1 MIFYVY
7 ILFSEK
13 LNWFYVGTTDDP
25 DRRLVEHNSGTFDDA
40 FTRKGI
46 PWTLFLI
53 IDGLESNQAYKIEQH
68 IKKMKS
74 RCQLLQNWSLKK
86 NCFVGGDHR
95 KSRMIQR

>member
-13 LNWFYVGTTDDP
+13 LNRFYVGTTDDP
-25 DRRLVEHNSGTFDDA
+25 DRRLVEHNSGTFHDA

-74 RCQLLQNWSLKK
+74 RKYFQNLLHFPEIIDKLKLK
-86 NCFVGGDHR
+86 YR
-95 KSRMIQR
+95 

>member
-1 MIFYVY
+1 M
-7 ILFSEK
+7 
-13 LNWFYVGTTDDP
+13 GTTDDP

-46 PWTLFLI
+46 PWSLFLI

-74 RCQLLQNWSLKK
+74 RKYFQNLLHFPEIIDKLKLK
-86 NCFVGGDHR
+86 YR
-95 KSRMIQR
+95 

>member
-1 MIFYVY
+1 M
-7 ILFSEK
+7 
-13 LNWFYVGTTDDP
+13 GTTDDP
-25 DRRLVEHNSGTFDDA
+25 DRRLFEHNSGTFDDA

-74 RCQLLQNWSLKK
+74 RKYFQNLLHFPEIIDKLKLK
-86 NCFVGGDHR
+86 YR
-95 KSRMIQR
+95 

>member
-13 LNWFYVGTTDDP
+13 LNRFYVGTTDDP

-74 RCQLLQNWSLKK
+74 RKYFQNLLHFPEIIDKLKLK
-86 NCFVGGDHR
+86 YR
-95 KSRMIQR
+95 

>member
-13 LNWFYVGTTDDP
+13 LNRFYVGTTDDP
-25 DRRLVEHNSGTFDDA
+25 DRRLFEHNSGTFDDA

-74 RCQLLQNWSLKK
+74 RKYFQNLLHFPEIIDKLKLK
-86 NCFVGGDHR
+86 YR
-95 KSRMIQR
+95 

>member
-13 LNWFYVGTTDDP
+13 LNRFYVGTTDDP
-25 DRRLVEHNSGTFDDA
+25 DRRWFEHNSGTFDDA

-74 RCQLLQNWSLKK
+74 RKYFQNLLHFPEIIDKLKLK
-86 NCFVGGDHR
+86 YR
-95 KSRMIQR
+95 

>member
-13 LNWFYVGTTDDP
+13 LNRFYVGTTDDP

-46 PWTLFLI
+46 PWSLFLI

-74 RCQLLQNWSLKK
+74 RKYFQNLLHFPEIIDKLKLK
-86 NCFVGGDHR
+86 YR
-95 KSRMIQR
+95 

>member
-1 MIFYVY
+1 M
-7 ILFSEK
+7 
-13 LNWFYVGTTDDP
+13 GTTDDP

-74 RCQLLQNWSLKK
+74 RKYFQNLLHFPEIIDKLKLK
-86 NCFVGGDHR
+86 YR
-95 KSRMIQR
+95 

>member
-1 MIFYVY
+1 M
-7 ILFSEK
+7 
-13 LNWFYVGTTDDP
+13 GTTDYP
-25 DRRLVEHNSGTFDDA
+25 DRRLFEHNSGTFDDA

-74 RCQLLQNWSLKK
+74 RKYFQNLLHFPEIIDKLKLK
-86 NCFVGGDHR
+86 YR
-95 KSRMIQR
+95 